1 MRSLQVH
8 ISHTNVSRS
17 QYLFRPNKNL
27 TVPLSQFPTSTAIC
41 TSWYLLQHLSCTIK
55 MSNKKVGETLWF
67 FCSSHYFGSL
77 RLVFPGWMYLG
88 RIPKVSAML
97 RPLYG
102 GHHFALQSLSFSQS
116 FLSWTSILQMPWK
129 WDSYCTSGSEAM
141 NEEVVTVCN
150 HLLLSSGIW
159 TIPAACGLTPN
170 NASEMCWLHLT
181 EEKRVQGQQ
190 VQPFL
195 RPQWSVCSSVSAVLP
210 ADLCLVPNSSQCFPP
225 AVLMGFWAA

>member
-17 QYLFRPNKNL
+17 QYLFRPNKSL

-116 FLSWTSILQMPWK
+116 FLSWTSLTNALEVRLLLHFGFWGNE
-129 WDSYCTSGSEAM
+129 WGS
-141 NEEVVTVCN
+141 VITVCN

-181 EEKRVQGQQ
+181 EEKRVQG
-190 VQPFL
+190 PT
-195 RPQWSVCSSVSAVLP
+195 SSAFSEATVKCV
-210 ADLCLVPNSSQCFPP
+210 
-225 AVLMGFWAA
+225 

>member
-1 MRSLQVH
+1 
-8 ISHTNVSRS
+8 
-17 QYLFRPNKNL
+17 
-27 TVPLSQFPTSTAIC
+27 
-41 TSWYLLQHLSCTIK
+41 
-55 MSNKKVGETLWF
+55 MSNKKVGETLGF

-77 RLVFPGWMYLG
+77 RLVFPRWMYLG
-88 RIPKVSAML
+88 RIPKVSAMP
-97 RPLYG
+97 RPLDG
-102 GHHFALQSLSFSQS
+102 DHHFALQSLSFSQS
-116 FLSWTSILQMPWK
+116 FLSWTSILPMPWK
-129 WDSYCTSGSEAM
+129 WDLTALWVLRQWMRKCYHC
-141 NEEVVTVCN
+141 VCN

-159 TIPAACGLTPN
+159 TIPAACSLTPN

-195 RPQWSVCSSVSAVLP
+195 RPQWSVCSSGSAVLP